1 MFERTFT
8 AAFISPKNGWTDK
21 ETNSVSTAVKAA
33 SNRNTEFDAS
43 SFLFNDKTPFLV
55 QTHTIKHILV
65 KDSSDSKYF
74 IFEINVGK
82 SRIRHT
88 TTLKLNDEF
97 LDRLQID

>member
-1 MFERTFT
+1 MFEHTFT

-55 QTHTIKHILV
+55 QTNTIKHILV
-65 KDSSDSKYF
+65 KMSQSPKFGTIS
-74 IFEINVGK
+74 
-82 SRIRHT
+82 
-88 TTLKLNDEF
+88 
-97 LDRLQID
+97 